1 MLVGSMLRCGNSA
14 SLPFRFSILRA
25 NLAVRTVQNPLDSR
39 ISGVLPD
46 PIMAQQRTLQNMIRA
61 TGVGLHS
68 GEKVYL
74 TMRPAPVDT
83 GIVFRRV
90 DLDPVVEIPAR
101 ADYVTETMLCTG
113 LSHDGGKAM
122 TVEHLMSA
130 LAGLGVDN
138 LYIELSAPEVP
149 IMDGS
154 SGPFVFL
161 LQSAGIV
168 EQNAPKRFMRILKT
182 VEVRDGDKVARF
194 EPYNGFRLGFTVEF
208 DHPAIPTSRSR
219 AVVEFS
225 TDTYVKEVSRART
238 FGFMRDLEFMRER
251 NLGLGGSMDN
261 AIVLDEFRVL
271 NDDGLRYADEF
282 VRHKILDAVGDLYL
296 AGRPI
301 LGAYEGFKSGHA
313 LNNKLVRALLAE
325 QSAWDE
331 VTFERDEPVPVVFGV
346 PQLA

>member
-1 MLVGSMLRCGNSA
+1 MS
-14 SLPFRFSILRA
+14 
-25 NLAVRTVQNPLDSR
+25 
-39 ISGVLPD
+39 
-46 PIMAQQRTLQNMIRA
+46 QQRTLKNVIRA

-68 GEKVYL
+68 GEKVSMAL
-74 TMRPAPVDT
+74 RPAPVDT
-83 GIVFRRV
+83 GIVFRRT
-90 DLDPVVEIPAR
+90 DLDPVAEIPAR
-101 ADYVTETMLCTG
+101 ADTVTETMLCTG
-113 LSHDGGKAM
+113 LTADGGKAM

-138 LYIELSAPEVP
+138 LYVDLSAAEVP

-161 LQSAGIV
+161 LQSAGVV
-168 EQNAPKRFMRILKT
+168 EQSAPKRFIRIVEP
-182 VEVRDGDKVARF
+182 VEVREGDKVARF
-194 EPYNGFRLGFTVEF
+194 EPYHGFRLGFTVEF
-208 DHPAIPTSRSR
+208 DHPAIPASRSR

-225 TDTYVKEVSRART
+225 TENYIKEVSRART

-296 AGRPI
+296 AGHPI
-301 LGAYEGFKSGHA
+301 IGAYEGFKSGHA
-313 LNNKLVRALLAE
+313 LNNKLVRALLA
-325 QSAWDE
+325 QRSAWEE
-331 VTFERDEPVPVVFGV
+331 VSFAKEQPVPVVFGV
-346 PQLA
+346 PAVA

>member
-1 MLVGSMLRCGNSA
+1 
-14 SLPFRFSILRA
+14 
-25 NLAVRTVQNPLDSR
+25 
-39 ISGVLPD
+39 
-46 PIMAQQRTLQNMIRA
+46 MAQQRTLQNTIRA

-74 TMRPAPVDT
+74 TLRPAPVDT

-90 DLDPVVEIPAR
+90 DLQPVVEIAAR
-101 ADYVTETMLCTG
+101 ADFVSETVLCTG

-138 LYIELSAPEVP
+138 IYIDLSAPEVP

-168 EQNAPKRFMRILKT
+168 EQNAPKRFIRILKT
-182 VEVRDGDKVARF
+182 VEVRDGDKIARF
-194 EPYNGFRLGFTVEF
+194 EPHDGFRLGFTVEF
-208 DHPAIPTSRSR
+208 DHPAIPASRSR

-225 TDTYVKEVSRART
+225 TESYIREVSRART
-238 FGFMRDLEFMRER
+238 FGFMRDLEYMRER

-296 AGRPI
+296 AGHPI

-325 QSAWDE
+325 RSAWEE
-331 VTFERDEPVPVVFGV
+331 VVFERDEPVPVVFGA

>member
-1 MLVGSMLRCGNSA
+1 MLR
-14 SLPFRFSILRA
+14 
-25 NLAVRTVQNPLDSR
+25 
-39 ISGVLPD
+39 
-46 PIMAQQRTLQNMIRA
+46 QRTLKNVIRA

-74 TMRPAPVDT
+74 TLRPAPVDT

-90 DLDPVVEIPAR
+90 DLDPVVEIPAQ
-101 ADYVTETMLCTG
+101 AHLVTETMLCTG
-113 LSHDGGKAM
+113 LSRDGGKVM

-130 LAGLGVDN
+130 LAGLGIDN
-138 LYIELSAPEVP
+138 TYVELSAAEVP

-161 LQSAGIV
+161 LQSAGIA
-168 EQNAPKRFMRILKT
+168 EQEAPKRFMRIRKP
-182 VEVRDGDKVARF
+182 VEVREGDKVARF
-194 EPYNGFRLGFTVEF
+194 EPHDGFRIGFTVEF
-208 DHPAIPTSRSR
+208 DHPAIPASRSR
-219 AVVEFS
+219 AEVDFS
-225 TDTYVKEVSRART
+225 TTSYVREVSRART

-271 NDDGLRYADEF
+271 NEDGLRYADEF

-301 LGAYEGFKSGHA
+301 IGAFEGFKSGHA
-313 LNNKLVRALLAE
+313 LNNKLVRSLLD
-325 QSAWDE
+325 QPDAWE
-331 VTFERDEPVPVVFGV
+331 EVVFDDPAAAPVAYGN
-346 PQLA
+346 PIPAM

>member
-1 MLVGSMLRCGNSA
+1 
-14 SLPFRFSILRA
+14 
-25 NLAVRTVQNPLDSR
+25 
-39 ISGVLPD
+39 
-46 PIMAQQRTLQNMIRA
+46 MAQQRTLQNTIRA

-68 GEKVYL
+68 GEKVFL
-74 TMRPAPVDT
+74 TLRPAPVDT

-90 DLDPVVEIPAR
+90 DLEPVVEIPAR
-101 ADYVTETMLCTG
+101 ADLVTETMLCTG
-113 LSHDGGKAM
+113 LARDGGKAM

-130 LAGLGVDN
+130 MAGLGIDNAYVD
-138 LYIELSAPEVP
+138 LSAPEVP

-154 SGPFVFL
+154 SGPFIFL

-168 EQNAPKRFMRILKT
+168 EQRAPKRFIRILSPI
-182 VEVRDGDKVARF
+182 EVRDGDKIARF
-194 EPYNGFRLGFTVEF
+194 EPHDGFRLDFTVDF

-225 TDTYVKEVSRART
+225 TENYIREVSRART

-296 AGRPI
+296 AGHPI
-301 LGAYEGFKSGHA
+301 LGAYIGYKSGHA
-313 LNNKLVRALLAE
+313 LNNKLVRALLAQRE
-325 QSAWDE
+325 AW
-331 VTFERDEPVPVVFGV
+331 VLTTFEDAAPSPVVFGE
-346 PQLA
+346 PRLA